1 MTPQRRLTRTAL
13 TVLAAGAL
21 GGCAQLAP
29 DTDHWREAGEQV
41 SRVDRHSSFPSVRR
55 VFFEQVNL
63 VELVDPQGGAKGAY
77 PAAWEAAEGLS
88 DERKWGVRY
97 DLVFNWFRSNKETS
111 DEDKRVHRNSVQ
123 DRILAVAT
131 SRCNVFK
138 TFLRRQQSDVNFA
151 LGTATTA
158 AGVLGAVLPGVRASR
173 NLAGTAGFFSGAQ
186 AEYNNA
192 YYNNLTAHVIVQGIE
207 IRQAKLQKEL
217 IEGRQGKSLADYS
230 IEAAISDA
238 IFIDGSCSTVNGLL
252 EAADSIKEVSNPG
265 LARAAE
271 VIAGVRAA
279 NEIAQADKVSDLA
292 ESGKLAKLLKQATP
306 STSPLVV
313 SMAKADP
320 SPTVPIESA
329 LAEASRAAARAS
341 SAIDSIADR
350 VVARFNASQAKLAK
364 DDRSTDLDAAKL
376 RDHFVGT
383 ARQSVQGLDPA
394 FGRCTAAL
402 KGPASDFGAAAAVA
416 QLQNLDKST
425 RIEADQRLAK
435 AKADVAAALQ
445 RVDALLDAS
454 AQTVDAGA
462 GVWQAEFAKSKLTKQ
477 QLTGNAF
484 PKLPDSL
491 TKLCASPAAPPT

>member
-1 MTPQRRLTRTAL
+1 MAQQRTLMNSAL
-13 TVLAAGAL
+13 IVLAAGAI

-63 VELVDPQGGAKGAY
+63 VELVDPHGGAKSAY

-88 DERKWGVRY
+88 DERKWGVQY
-97 DLVFNWFRSNKETS
+97 DLVFNWFRSSKETS

-138 TFLRRQQSDVNFA
+138 TFLRRQQSDMNFA

-173 NLAGTAGFFSGAQ
+173 NLAGIAGFFSGAQ

-192 YYNNLTAHVIVQGIE
+192 YYSNLTAHVIVQGIE

-217 IEGRQGKSLADYS
+217 IEGRQGKSVADYS

-279 NEIAQADKVSDLA
+279 NEIALADKVSDLA
-292 ESGKLAKLLKQATP
+292 ESGKLAKLLKQATA

-313 SMAKADP
+313 SMVKTDP
-320 SPTVPIESA
+320 NPIITTESA

-350 VVARFNASQAKLAK
+350 VVARFNSSQAKLAK
-364 DDRSTDLDAAKL
+364 NDQSTDLDAAKL
-376 RDHFVGT
+376 REYFVNM
-383 ARQSVQGLDPA
+383 AKLSVQRLEPA
-394 FGRCTAAL
+394 LGRCTTAL
-402 KGPASDFGAAAAVA
+402 KGPASALGAAAAVA
-416 QLQNLDKST
+416 QLQNLDKSN
-425 RIEADQRLAK
+425 RIEADQNLAK

-445 RVDALLDAS
+445 RVEALLEAS
-454 AQTVDAGA
+454 TQTVNAGA
-462 GVWQAEFAKSKLTKQ
+462 DAWQAEFAKSKLTKQ
-477 QLTGNAF
+477 QLTNTAF
-484 PKLPDSL
+484 PTVPDSL
-491 TKLCASPAAPPT
+491 TRLCA